1 MKQMQNLIE
10 KTKSYRKYKK
20 ITGENVRVESGLS
33 LAQVSRIE
41 SGTHDMRLT
50 TFLRY
55 INAIELEII
64 IKEKFDERH
73 EETEKEN
80 GKIGK

>member
-1 MKQMQNLIE
+1 MKQMRNLIE
-10 KTKSYRKYKK
+10 KTKSYRKYKR

-33 LAQVSRIE
+33 LAQISRIE

-55 INAIELEII
+55 IDAIELELF
-64 IKEKFDERH
+64 IKEKDGERSK
-73 EETEKEN
+73 EAQEKAESR
-80 GKIGK
+80 